1 MALTTSVAESGAI
14 ATREESKASIKGKG
28 ELTMLKTAIAIGA
41 ATLFL
46 SGSAAM
52 AQRGIAKAC
61 AADVKTVCEGVQPGE
76 GRIRDCIKAHVG
88 QLSEPCQE
96 FLAKASAVRAA
107 VKSCRSDVK
116 QFCADVRPGGGR
128 IVACIKTHIAEVSDP
143 CKEALTEAA
152 AGKN

>member
-1 MALTTSVAESGAI
+1 
-14 ATREESKASIKGKG
+14 
-28 ELTMLKTAIAIGA
+28 MLKTAIAIGA
-41 ATLFL
+41 AALLL

-52 AQRGIAKAC
+52 AQKGIAKAC

-76 GRIRDCIKAHVG
+76 GRIRDCLKAHVG

-96 FLAKASAVRAA
+96 FLAKAVAVRTAL
-107 VKSCRSDVK
+107 KSCAADVK
-116 QFCADVRPGGGR
+116 QYCVDVKPGGGR

-143 CKEALTEAA
+143 CKEALTQAA